1 MAANAAASQA
11 PRMGEIEAI
20 GDVVQD
26 HRHLTHGEIN
36 VSAVTHRMPQ
46 GSLVGSQ
53 VDLARRI
60 RAWPLD

>member
-1 MAANAAASQA
+1 
-11 PRMGEIEAI
+11 MGEIEAI